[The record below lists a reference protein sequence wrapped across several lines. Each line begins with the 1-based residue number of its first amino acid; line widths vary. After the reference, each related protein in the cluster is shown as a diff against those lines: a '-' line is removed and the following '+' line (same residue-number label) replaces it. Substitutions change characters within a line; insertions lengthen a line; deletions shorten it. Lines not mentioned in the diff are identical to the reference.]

1 VSFVTNI
8 SISDVQMLLEDLEAG
23 DQIAAAAQLDRITQ
37 MRDHELYQALGK
49 VTANL
54 HDTLNT
60 LGEDTILLQHV
71 KHDLPDVTE
80 RLQYVLQKT
89 EEASSKTLAASESLM
104 TKLDVMNEKV
114 TSFGLPEQAELI
126 ELIDSASN
134 DITNIM
140 MAQSFQDLT
149 GQVLNRIMFVMA
161 SFERSLLDL
170 VDRSGHD
177 LEKVPARDD
186 SDKRSSELQGIGPNV
201 TKASQVDALSGQEDV
216 DDLLSQMGL

>member
-1 VSFVTNI
+1 MSFVTNI

>member
-1 VSFVTNI
+1 MSLVTNI

-49 VTANL
+49 VSANL
-54 HDTLNT
+54 HQTLDT
-60 LGEDTILLQHV
+60 LGEDTELLQHV

-80 RLQYVLQKT
+80 RLQYVLQMT
-89 EEASSKTLAASESLM
+89 EEASAKTLAASESVAA
-104 TKLDVMNEKV
+104 KLDVITDKLSQFSM
-114 TSFGLPEQAELI
+114 PEHLELI
-126 ELIDSASN
+126 ELLDTASA
-134 DITNIM
+134 DITDVM

-149 GQVLNRIMFVMA
+149 GQVLNRVMFVMA
-161 SFERSLLDL
+161 SFERTLLDL

-177 LEKVPARDD
+177 LNKVPARDEN
-186 SDKRSSELQGIGPNV
+186 DKRANELQGIGPNV
-201 TKASQVDALSGQEDV
+201 TKSSQVDALTAQDDV

>member
-1 VSFVTNI
+1 MSFVTNV

-54 HDTLNT
+54 QDTLNA
-60 LGEDTILLQHV
+60 LGEDTMLLQHV

-89 EEASSKTLAASESLM
+89 EEASSKTLAVSESLM
-104 TKLDVMNEKV
+104 TKLDVMSEKI
-114 TSFGLPEQAELI
+114 SSLNLPEKTELI
-126 ELIDSASN
+126 ELIDSAST

-149 GQVLNRIMFVMA
+149 GQVLNRVMFVMA
-161 SFERSLLDL
+161 SFERSMLDL

-177 LEKVPARDD
+177 LEKIPPRDEN
-186 SDKRSSELQGIGPNV
+186 DKRASELQGVGPNV
-201 TKASQVDALSGQEDV
+201 TKSSQVDALSDQEDV

>member
-1 VSFVTNI
+1 MSFVTNI

-104 TKLDVMNEKV
+104 TKLDAMNEKV
-114 TSFGLPEQAELI
+114 TSFGLSEQAELTQ
-126 ELIDSASN
+126 LIDSASIE
-134 DITNIM
+134 ITNIM

-177 LEKVPARDD
+177 LEKVPARDE

-201 TKASQVDALSGQEDV
+201 TKSSQVDALSGQEDV